1 MFLLV
6 DAEIDKNGVVIEDK
20 EERYELKIRFLR
32 SMNDGKMQKLL
43 VGRGGAFCILCSFSH
58 DDVVRCIFP
67 LIFNY
72 SKAGRSPAGLS
83 LRSRLAKPGPASW
96 LGTQVTWLWSAALD
110 GAPTAGEFGCR
121 DTGSW
126 GTPALAP
133 HLLPISQPENV
144 TLALR
149 FGCIQELLG

>member
-1 MFLLV
+1 MLLV
-6 DAEIDKNGVVIEDK
+6 NRRWRDSPFPPSSPRVFV
-20 EERYELKIRFLR
+20 
-32 SMNDGKMQKLL
+32 
-43 VGRGGAFCILCSFSH
+43 LCCTMH
-58 DDVVRCIFP
+58 FP

-83 LRSRLAKPGPASW
+83 LRCRLAKPGPASW
-96 LGTQVTWLWSAALD
+96 LGTKVTRLWSAALA
-110 GAPTAGEFGCR
+110 GAPTSGEFGCR

-133 HLLPISQPENV
+133 HLLPISQPGNV

-149 FGCIQELLG
+149 FGCTQPGIIRLIINIINGKLQWKIESQFLMCFITPDY